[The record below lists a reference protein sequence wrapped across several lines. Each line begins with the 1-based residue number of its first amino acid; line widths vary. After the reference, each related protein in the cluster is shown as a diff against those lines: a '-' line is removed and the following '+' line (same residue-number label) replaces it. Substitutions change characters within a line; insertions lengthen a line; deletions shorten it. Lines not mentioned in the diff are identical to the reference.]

1 MASLAAQMQST
12 LGMSSATA
20 DQWDYAFQKIMGQP
34 IDKKYGFSFDTVYGP
49 LVNGARSTGSMS
61 AMGFLLTAA
70 AAVPGGLPGMS
81 GFGTITRFPGPKY
94 STVGTMVTQLMHP
107 LPYALSYNLRGFR
120 GGMGAFTHASGF
132 ERALWAGRRLI
143 R

>member
-1 MASLAAQMQST
+1 MTALAAQMATQ
-12 LGMSSATA
+12 LGMTTANA
-20 DQWDYAFQKIMGQP
+20 DQWDYAFQAIMGQP

-49 LVNGARSTGSMS
+49 IVNGVRASGQMT

-81 GFGTITRFPGPKY
+81 GFGTISRFPGPKY
-94 STVGTMVTQLMHP
+94 TTLSNMISQVQHP

-120 GGMGAFTHASGF
+120 GGMGAFVATTGF
-132 ERALWAGRRLI
+132 ERALWAGRRMI